1 MNSYEE
7 DILGVLPTNGGFP
20 PQKAEPPSFSGPL
33 DYPPLPS
40 IKVEDLSSP
49 IDDDIFLR
57 PPEPLG
63 YYDEFQSHRLH
74 NHHNV
79 PAASHHFLGVKAHLG
94 HTYLDLDSRCIALW
108 HWSDAFF
115 KALTCSGCTCLVK
128 LHPTY
133 NTTPG
138 FNFKFK
144 SWSLA

>member
-1 MNSYEE
+1 
-7 DILGVLPTNGGFP
+7 
-20 PQKAEPPSFSGPL
+20 
-33 DYPPLPS
+33 
-40 IKVEDLSSP
+40 
-49 IDDDIFLR
+49 
-57 PPEPLG
+57 
-63 YYDEFQSHRLH
+63 
-74 NHHNV
+74 
-79 PAASHHFLGVKAHLG
+79 VKAHLG

-128 LHPTY
+128 LHTTY